1 MEEDRRNPLVLD
13 LRDLRVVSVL
23 GRGAKG
29 VAFLVRY
36 GSETLALKAICRK
49 SIEKKQSQSQSQSQ
63 SEPEREPQ
71 TQQED
76 AYRRVWFE
84 RDVLDT
90 FHHPLLPKLRGT
102 LVTDKIVGF
111 ALQLC
116 SGGDLNSLRK
126 KQTEKMFSDDI
137 TRFYAAELV
146 LALEYLHGLGI
157 VYRDLKPENVLVQDN
172 GHIMLV
178 DFDLS
183 ARISTKSTPNSSQK
197 FPSGRQLSVGKA
209 SSRKKRRI
217 PSFLSCI
224 SAEISITPAESD
236 SGGSCSTGPSK
247 AESSWEKSNSFV
259 GTEEY
264 IAPEMIIGKGHDL
277 AVDWWSL
284 GVVLYEM
291 LYGRTPFRGSNR
303 KETFYR
309 ILTKTADLVG
319 EPTPLRDLI
328 GRLLEKDPEQRI
340 SVEGIKKHEFFRGVD
355 WEDILNISRPP
366 FVPMGK
372 EVETEEVIPGIDM
385 EEFVESVF
393 GGGGGG
399 GDEREKVKKMTEVD
413 PSDKKDKHEFV
424 WVNALSNSRK
434 KDEFLIF

>member
-1 MEEDRRNPLVLD
+1 MEDEHDPLVLH
-13 LRDLRVVSVL
+13 LRDLQVVSVL

-29 VAFLVRY
+29 VAVLVRY

-49 SIEKKQSQSQSQSQ
+49 SIERKQSHSQSQPQPQS
-63 SEPEREPQ
+63 
-71 TQQED
+71 QQED
-76 AYRRVWFE
+76 LYRRVWFE

-90 FHHPLLPKLRGT
+90 FDHPLLPNLRGT
-102 LVTDKIVGF
+102 VVTDKIVGF

-126 KQTEKMFSDDI
+126 KQTEKMFSVEI

-157 VYRDLKPENVLVQDN
+157 VYRDLKPENILIQDN

-183 ARISTKSTPNSSQK
+183 ARISPKSTPNSSQR
-197 FPSGRQLSVGKA
+197 FSPVRECSTGKA
-209 SSRKKRRI
+209 LPSKKRRI
-217 PSFLSCI
+217 PSFVSCI
-224 SAEISITPAESD
+224 FPEISITPTEAD
-236 SGGSCSTGPSK
+236 SSKSTGPPK
-247 AESSWEKSNSFV
+247 PESSTEKSNSFV
-259 GTEEY
+259 GTEDY
-264 IAPEMIIGKGHDL
+264 IAPEMIIGKGHDF

-309 ILTKTADLVG
+309 ILSKTPDLVG

-328 GRLLEKDPEQRI
+328 RRLLEKDPEQRI
-340 SVEGIKKHEFFRGVD
+340 SLQGIKKHEFFRGVD
-355 WEDILNISRPP
+355 WENIMSIGRPP
-366 FVPMGK
+366 FIPMGK
-372 EVETEEVIPGIDM
+372 EAEMQDQEVIPGIDI
-385 EEFVESVF
+385 EELVQSIF
-393 GGGGGG
+393 GG
-399 GDEREKVKKMTEVD
+399 GDEGAKEGKAAEEDPDPADKNNTNKVTWVD
-413 PSDKKDKHEFV
+413 
-424 WVNALSNSRK
+424 ALSHAQQTN
-434 KDEFLIF
+434 EFMIF